1 MLFERFNQPQVT
13 KNNFPYH
20 LSLLCNNQAGKHSF
34 NFENTLK
41 SGFKNTGIFPYDP
54 VAIRATVDF
63 NLTRFD
69 SHNSEQLSTSEVMD
83 DDNATL
89 KNIVQM
95 LEVNEKMDSGKV
107 AACKKAIKSIAS
119 GGKHEIEQVIEAH
132 GKAFATVK
140 PEKQR
145 VLKDQRL
152 VVDKGRILL
161 KDDFMRALDDR
172 EVAKAAAKQKTKST
186 TGKKPKDLTV
196 AVRKRSSKKPAKK
209 S

>member
-1 MLFERFNQPQVT
+1 
-13 KNNFPYH
+13 
-20 LSLLCNNQAGKHSF
+20 
-34 NFENTLK
+34 
-41 SGFKNTGIFPYDP
+41 
-54 VAIRATVDF
+54 
-63 NLTRFD
+63 
-69 SHNSEQLSTSEVMD
+69 MD

-107 AACKKAIKSIAS
+107 VACKKAIKSIAP
-119 GGKHEIEQVIEAH
+119 GGKHEIEQVFEAH
-132 GKAFATVK
+132 GKASATVK
-140 PEKQR
+140 PRKQR

-152 VVDKGRILL
+152 VVEKGRILL